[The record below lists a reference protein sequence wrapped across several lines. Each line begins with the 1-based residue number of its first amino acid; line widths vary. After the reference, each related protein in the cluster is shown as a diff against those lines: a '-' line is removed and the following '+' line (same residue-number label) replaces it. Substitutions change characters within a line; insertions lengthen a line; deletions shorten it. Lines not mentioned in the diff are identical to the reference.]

1 MKYFYKT
8 AFGTFFIIP
17 ENDGCT
23 LWTGEQN
30 EPKDRLGW
38 YATADFAADA
48 VANLDTGFD
57 DWDLQES
64 EVDYFELEEWS
75 ISQ

>member
-8 AFGTFFIIP
+8 EFGTFFIIP

-23 LWTGEQN
+23 LWIEEQN

-38 YATADFAADA
+38 YATVAFAADA
-48 VANLDTGFD
+48 VANLETGFD
-57 DWDLQES
+57 NWDLQEN

-75 ISQ
+75 KFQ